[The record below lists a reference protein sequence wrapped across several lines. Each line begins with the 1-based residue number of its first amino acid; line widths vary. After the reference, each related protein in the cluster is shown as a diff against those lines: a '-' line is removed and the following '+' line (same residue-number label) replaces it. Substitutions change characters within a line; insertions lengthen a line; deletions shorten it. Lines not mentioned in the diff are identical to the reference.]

1 MLIRELKYLQALL
14 SLKGSD
20 MLLRVM
26 MSEGKY
32 MWKMVHKDLQSQ
44 SWDIFRSLL
53 GKAKQAFDVDCDSSK
68 CCSVVYAFPLTTFD
82 NCRVRSC
89 VILTLE
95 R

>member
-1 MLIRELKYLQALL
+1 MISLVLIRELKYLQALL

-53 GKAKQAFDVDCDSSK
+53 GKAKQAFEVDGDSSK
-68 CCSVVYAFPLTTFD
+68 AA
-82 NCRVRSC
+82 
-89 VILTLE
+89 
-95 R
+95 